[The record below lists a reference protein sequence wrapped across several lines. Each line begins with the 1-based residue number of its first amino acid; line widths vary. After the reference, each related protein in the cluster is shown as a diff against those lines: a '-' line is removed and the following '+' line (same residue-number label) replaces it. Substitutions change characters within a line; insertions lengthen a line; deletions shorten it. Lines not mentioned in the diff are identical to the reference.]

1 MFPKHA
7 VLFAEPAKW
16 PSGIWRCG
24 VYLVRRRPKRIVYGG
39 LKRRSKMTRQRQ
51 HRRCRLVLRS
61 RFHVN
66 VVGPRNRRSWTG
78 KPVMDS
84 LAILEPL
91 LRIGTRTSRWLL
103 LLRAA
108 ARKFYGRRLHG
119 RFVALP
125 SPYQCLHCSSNR
137 DERRGEPW
145 LIEFK
150 HAGLDFQKQESPS
163 GHSLSAL

>member
-1 MFPKHA
+1 MCIKNMEMFPKHA
-7 VLFAEPAKW
+7 ALFTEPAKW

-39 LKRRSKMTRQRQ
+39 LKRRSEMTRQRQQ

-66 VVGPRNRRSWTG
+66 VVGPRNCRSWTG

-108 ARKFYGRRLHG
+108 GRKFYGRRLHG

-125 SPYQCLHCSSNR
+125 SPYRCLHSPANEANAAAAHR
-137 DERRGEPW
+137 VRARRIG
-145 LIEFK
+145 F
-150 HAGLDFQKQESPS
+150 
-163 GHSLSAL
+163 